1 METKKQMN
9 PEVKNNVITGTSAA
23 VGAAAGVVIGNVVSP
38 AKAEAAETTDADE
51 TVEEPVEPEVNNL
64 NGQEE
69 LDIPVVDVPENNNI
83 DQPVAPEEP
92 VVNVTPDES
101 AAPKDTIEVTV
112 NVHVDS
118 NGQPVATAEVKTN
131 GQEIVDGPEVPATPG
146 TNDMPE
152 GVIAYETVQ
161 VDNGQ
166 IIDVATINADGQLI
180 HVVDADKDGMADVA
194 VSDLNNNGQLD
205 ANEVEDISMHGV
217 DMATLEQQAEANQ
230 MLINGPDYVDNANV
244 DEFTA

>member
-1 METKKQMN
+1 
-9 PEVKNNVITGTSAA
+9 
-23 VGAAAGVVIGNVVSP
+23 
-38 AKAEAAETTDADE
+38 
-51 TVEEPVEPEVNNL
+51 
-64 NGQEE
+64 
-69 LDIPVVDVPENNNI
+69 
-83 DQPVAPEEP
+83 
-92 VVNVTPDES
+92 
-101 AAPKDTIEVTV
+101 
-112 NVHVDS
+112 
-118 NGQPVATAEVKTN
+118 
-131 GQEIVDGPEVPATPG
+131 
-146 TNDMPE
+146 MPE

-217 DMATLEQQAEANQ
+217 DMAALEQQAEANQ